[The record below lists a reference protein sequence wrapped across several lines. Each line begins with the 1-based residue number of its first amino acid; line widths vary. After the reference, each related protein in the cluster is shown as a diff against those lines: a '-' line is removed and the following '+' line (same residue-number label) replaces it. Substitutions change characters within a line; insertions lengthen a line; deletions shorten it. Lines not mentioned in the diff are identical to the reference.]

1 MTDKEPQKI
10 PLNEIDIPK
19 SIARE
24 PGNLEDLIK
33 NIKSVGL
40 LQPITV
46 YQKSDTKRYTMVV
59 GQRRYHAFV
68 ELNTKHPGEGW
79 DKIPAI
85 VIDEPG
91 GDGGST
97 IDVPPAEV

>member
-85 VIDEPG
+85 VMDDS
-91 GDGGST
+91 DGGST

>member
-1 MTDKEPQKI
+1 MSDKEPQKI

-24 PGNLEDLIK
+24 PGNLEDSIK

-46 YQKSDTKRYTMVV
+46 YQKSDTKRYTFLA
-59 GQRRYHAFV
+59 GQRRYSAFV
-68 ELNTKHPGEGW
+68 ELNKKYPGEGW
-79 DKIPAI
+79 DKIPVN
-85 VIDEPG
+85 VIDCP
-91 GDGGST
+91 D
-97 IDVPPAEV
+97 

>member
-1 MTDKEPQKI
+1 
-10 PLNEIDIPK
+10 
-19 SIARE
+19 
-24 PGNLEDLIK
+24 
-33 NIKSVGL
+33 
-40 LQPITV
+40 
-46 YQKSDTKRYTMVV
+46 MVV

-85 VIDEPG
+85 VMDDS
-91 GDGGST
+91 DGGST